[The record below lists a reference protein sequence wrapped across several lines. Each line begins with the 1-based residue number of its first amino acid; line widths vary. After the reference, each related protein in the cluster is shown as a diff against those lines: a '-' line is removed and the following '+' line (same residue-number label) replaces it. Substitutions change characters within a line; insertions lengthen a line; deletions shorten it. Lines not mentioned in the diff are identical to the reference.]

1 MEVQAQAVLPGVDTL
16 PSAEEAD
23 VEMVGPFV
31 PGTAPDAPEVLA
43 PVWVPTLE
51 AAEERVRTDATVL
64 RTGGSGSN
72 TATALYEVARLPGD
86 MTVWRQS
93 TNQEV
98 INNLRKGL
106 MMVSLIFLE
115 LSFSFCF

>member
-1 MEVQAQAVLPGVDTL
+1 
-16 PSAEEAD
+16 
-23 VEMVGPFV
+23 MVGPFV
-31 PGTAPDAPEVLA
+31 PGAGPDAPEVLA

-51 AAEERVRTDATVL
+51 AAGERVRTDATVL

-72 TATALYEVARLPGD
+72 TATALCEVARLPGD

-98 INNLRKGL
+98 INNLRRGL
-106 MMVSLIFLE
+106 MMVSLIFIE
-115 LSFSFCF
+115 LSPFPFASKVTNLIKIFSLQAV